1 MAIKT
6 KEIKRL
12 KNMNDKLR
20 EMNAKEREKV
30 AGHEELAKIQTSYIA
45 ILLKKLGATKD
56 NPVTITREDVSESI
70 AKDVVKVGFADVGVF
85 KFYVGEESET

>member
-20 EMNAKEREKV
+20 EMNARERQKV
-30 AGHEELAKIQTSYIA
+30 AGHEELANIQTAYIA
-45 ILLKKLGATKD
+45 LLLKKLGADKD
-56 NPVTITREDVSESI
+56 NAVTITKEDVSEVI
-70 AKDVVKVGFADVGVF
+70 AKDIVRVGFADVGVF
-85 KFYVGEESET
+85 KFYVEESEA